1 MSCEKIFLEK
11 LRKRGFRL
19 TPQREIVL
27 SILHKIDSMASV
39 EEIFEKVRDIS
50 TAIDISTVYRTLDL
64 LQEFNLVIST
74 DLGDGHHVY
83 KLVGVENPHLH
94 LICRQCGAVI
104 GTEMGPNSSLAAYYL
119 EHYGFRVDFDSLS
132 FPGLCKNCQPQDS

>member
-1 MSCEKIFLEK
+1 MSCEEIFLEK

-27 SILHKIDSMASV
+27 SILHQIDSMASV
-39 EEIFEKVRDIS
+39 EEIFEKVQDIS

-74 DLGDGHHVY
+74 DLGDGHQDY
-83 KLVGVENPHLH
+83 KLVGAEDPHLH
-94 LICRQCGAVI
+94 LVCRQCGAVI
-104 GTEMGPNSSLAAYYL
+104 GTEMGPGSSLAAYYL
-119 EHYGFRVDFDSLS
+119 ENYGFRVDFDFLS
-132 FPGLCKNCQPQDS
+132 FPGLCKNCQPQGQ